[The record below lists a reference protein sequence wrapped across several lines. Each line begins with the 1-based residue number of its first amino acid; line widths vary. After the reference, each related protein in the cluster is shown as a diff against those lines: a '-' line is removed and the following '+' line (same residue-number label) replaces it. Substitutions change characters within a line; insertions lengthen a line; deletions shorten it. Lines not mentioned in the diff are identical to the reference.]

1 MSKSWKVLITLWA
14 LLIGGYILSRFYQL
28 KWNPSPSMP
37 EKLWLVKVGERNVKN
52 EDYIVFKFH
61 DYRME
66 DPFDYELV
74 VKQIAGSA
82 GDKIIT
88 REWNGNAEGVA
99 KPNKTSWIYILPTGT
114 YPTFDVL
121 SHYHFTPLTTTD
133 LVIPKEYYF
142 VHGNAHPSFDSR
154 YKEFGLVSE
163 AQIYGKAY
171 PLW

>member
-28 KWNPSPSMP
+28 KC
-37 EKLWLVKVGERNVKN
+37 
-52 EDYIVFKFH
+52 
-61 DYRME
+61 
-66 DPFDYELV
+66 
-74 VKQIAGSA
+74 
-82 GDKIIT
+82 
-88 REWNGNAEGVA
+88 
-99 KPNKTSWIYILPTGT
+99 SWIYILPTGT